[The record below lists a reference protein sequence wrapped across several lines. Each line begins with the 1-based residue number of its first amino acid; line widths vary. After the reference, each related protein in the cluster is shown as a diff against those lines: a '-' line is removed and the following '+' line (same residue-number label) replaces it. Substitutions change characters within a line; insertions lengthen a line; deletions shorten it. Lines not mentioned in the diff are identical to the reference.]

1 MFFLIDGYNLLY
13 ALGLLQRRAG
23 PHVLEN
29 ARLRLLGFLR
39 DGHGDDSHRVT
50 VVFDAKHA
58 PAYAAAEQEFQGI
71 HVLFALAQEQADD
84 LIEEMIRK
92 ASVPKKLTVV
102 SDDRRIRTAAQR
114 RHCLAWTCGEYQD
127 HLDRI
132 RQKGLQPPSVAAPEG
147 GKPEKL
153 TQEETQRWLDEFGGL
168 EGLTD

>member
-13 ALGLLQRRAG
+13 AMGLLQRRSG
-23 PHVLEN
+23 PQVLEK
-29 ARLRLLGFLR
+29 ARLRLLGFLH

-50 VVFDAKHA
+50 VVFDAKQA
-58 PAYAAAEQEFQGI
+58 PAYADAELEYQGI
-71 HVLFALAQEQADD
+71 RVLFALAQEQADD

-114 RHCLAWTCGEYQD
+114 RHCIAWTCGEYQD
-127 HLDRI
+127 HLDRV
-132 RQKGLQPPSVAAPEG
+132 RRGESQLPVAATDG
-147 GKPEKL
+147 GKPDNL
-153 TQEETQRWLDEFGGL
+153 TQEEMQRWLDEFGGL